1 MTVLDPS
8 AKPWDIT
15 PKRYITTTSHRVK
28 HDPELNR
35 MIEQAQLAQSLV
47 YDTVLEHFDRHRKLP
62 FQAPAGKL
70 SVCKWITAARAKDQE
85 LANVPVAS
93 ARGAASQAR
102 LAWIKKDEFEQA
114 KVLTIL
120 AEQEKEDAIRRG
132 EAPHPND
139 IEDEEERKKHQ
150 PSPRLVRLWSKELKT
165 NKRRGQA
172 RRALRLLVP
181 CTPVWERVWNEKLKR
196 RERKTV
202 PGRWHL
208 PGLGQL
214 ELLAQDKILAD
225 ADIRSCHL
233 IERTRHGTPVEK
245 RRYVLKVQLGTPVP
259 EIKEG
264 AHTGVDYG
272 IRNTVTTSEG
282 KVLQRLDTSVLEN
295 EARALRAYAKGRCKK
310 HSRRYDKLYEEAR
323 KLTQKVERIN
333 DNWEREAAKTLCAD
347 AKMIARENLKLRNMM
362 ASGAGTDS
370 APGSNAKRG
379 LNRELNRARIGHLD
393 RRVERRAVKTGTN
406 TVVVHPGNTS
416 IKCNQ
421 CGHKDKKS
429 RKGPDFTCTKCGY
442 EKDADWNAS
451 VNIKDRGQNIFSAW
465 KATRERGRVGY
476 SSRREAGE
484 EAGPGQREQ
493 AARGAPLQASPNAR
507 QLPRNTTGDKRA
519 PP

>member
-1 MTVLDPS
+1 M
-8 AKPWDIT
+8 
-15 PKRYITTTSHRVK
+15 
-28 HDPELNR
+28 
-35 MIEQAQLAQSLV
+35 
-47 YDTVLEHFDRHRKLP
+47 LEHFDRHRKLP

-85 LANVPVAS
+85 LANVPVAF

-102 LAWIKKDEFEQA
+102 LAWIQKRR
-114 KVLTIL
+114 
-120 AEQEKEDAIRRG
+120 IRASQSTDHPRRTG
-132 EAPHPND
+132 EGRRHPPGRKPPTPTTL
-139 IEDEEERKKHQ
+139 EDEEERKKHQ

-196 RERKTV
+196 HERKTV

-282 KVLQRLDTSVLEN
+282 KVLQRLDTSVLGKRGQSTAGLCQGPVQ
-295 EARALRAYAKGRCKK
+295 EALAPVRQAIRGG
-310 HSRRYDKLYEEAR
+310 
-323 KLTQKVERIN
+323 
-333 DNWEREAAKTLCAD
+333 REAHPEG
-347 AKMIARENLKLRNMM
+347 R
-362 ASGAGTDS
+362 TD
-370 APGSNAKRG
+370 KRQLG
-379 LNRELNRARIGHLD
+379 
-393 RRVERRAVKTGTN
+393 
-406 TVVVHPGNTS
+406 
-416 IKCNQ
+416 
-421 CGHKDKKS
+421 
-429 RKGPDFTCTKCGY
+429 
-442 EKDADWNAS
+442 
-451 VNIKDRGQNIFSAW
+451 
-465 KATRERGRVGY
+465 
-476 SSRREAGE
+476 
-484 EAGPGQREQ
+484 
-493 AARGAPLQASPNAR
+493 ARGSKDPLR
-507 QLPRNTTGDKRA
+507 
-519 PP
+519 